1 MALLNSTRAFLSKA
15 FDKGGLPS
23 RTGRTD
29 VRSVLQSG
37 TIAGRKPAPMLRV
50 VDGRG
55 ELELRDKRNGP
66 DGLVGGRAAPAET
79 PIPKHGDEAAMRE
92 LLRSQVTPR
101 PDPLAD
107 LAVRATHGDEVAMR
121 ELLRAIGTSLLAAVR
136 AVAGRNAPDVEDIAQ
151 EAMVAFVQAL
161 PAFRRECSVNHYM
174 SRIAVRSAVAARKR
188 RALRENR
195 ADAFEDED
203 TSEAFAASPGDEVW
217 AGRRR
222 EALRALL
229 DELPEVQAE
238 TFALRVAL
246 GYSMQEV
253 ASATGAP
260 VNTVRSRLRLAREAL
275 RRRIEQDPSLSEVL
289 GGET

>member
-1 MALLNSTRAFLSKA
+1 
-15 FDKGGLPS
+15 
-23 RTGRTD
+23 
-29 VRSVLQSG
+29 
-37 TIAGRKPAPMLRV
+37 MLRV
-50 VDGRG
+50 VDGGG
-55 ELELRDKRNGP
+55 ELELRDKRSGP
-66 DGLVGGRAAPAET
+66 EGRGET
-79 PIPKHGDEAAMRE
+79 VIPKHGDEDAMRQ
-92 LLRSQVTPR
+92 LLRSAVTVR

-107 LAVRATHGDEVAMR
+107 LAVRATHGDEAAMR
-121 ELLRAIGTSLLAAVR
+121 ELLRSIGSSLLAAVR

-195 ADAFEDED
+195 ADAFEDEG
-203 TSEAFAASPGDEVW
+203 TSEPFAASPGDEVW
-217 AGRRR
+217 ACRRR
-222 EALRALL
+222 EALRNLL
-229 DELPEVQAE
+229 EELPEIQAE

-253 ASATGAP
+253 AAATGAP

-289 GGET
+289 GGEL

>member
-1 MALLNSTRAFLSKA
+1 
-15 FDKGGLPS
+15 
-23 RTGRTD
+23 
-29 VRSVLQSG
+29 
-37 TIAGRKPAPMLRV
+37 MLRV

-66 DGLVGGRAAPAET
+66 DGLVGSHGSPVEARAET
-79 PIPKHGDEAAMRE
+79 PIPKHGDESAMRE
-92 LLRSQVTPR
+92 LLRSQITPR

-107 LAVRATHGDEVAMR
+107 LAIRATHGDEVAMR

-195 ADAFEDED
+195 ADAFEEDD

-253 ASATGAP
+253 AAATGAP